1 MNPNERGWLKKYLEF
16 RAPVL
21 RGAISL
27 EDINMS
33 LSGEEF
39 LYNIVQPTGLMYGH
53 PLRIEDYTHPLAP
66 YWDEKN
72 KIKVLL
78 VECLLQS
85 GMFIYLRQ
93 HGSSA
98 DMASTI
104 PVLVDELTYFYQQ
117 TFFKYKREPK
127 MSRGKERENLYR
139 LESILDDRTSVP
151 PSWDSFW
158 TGFFHN
164 ILLFLDLVYYTK
176 WAEYK
181 NHLDIRHLIQQKTNV
196 RMSILKLLAAASW
209 ADGQVDKEE
218 LKLYNYF
225 LQSAKLDPFQKKEA
239 RTYME
244 KPLSLEDLDFQQVD
258 NWILRKYFLELAIL
272 AIYSNIR
279 TTTTEDSFI
288 HALSE
293 RLKLTKQDV
302 SHSILSIESFVVEN
316 WEEVYYLQQKENYQ
330 KVSERFV
337 RRMSIIVRKNHRRIQ
352 RELTESRE
360 VMKLLAKSASTEL
373 TPFEKEKVRAQL
385 IDILKTI
392 PAFALF
398 MMPGSFLTLPIL
410 FRILPKQL
418 LFPSSFHNDD
428 WMMQTYN
435 DSNPGHE

>member
-1 MNPNERGWLKKYLEF
+1 MNPSEKGWLKKYLEF

-21 RGAISL
+21 RGSISL
-27 EDINMS
+27 EDINIS

-53 PLRIEDYTHPLAP
+53 PLRIEEYTHPLAP

-78 VECLLQS
+78 LECLIQS
-85 GMFIYLRQ
+85 GMFIHLRQ
-93 HGSSA
+93 NGSSG
-98 DMASTI
+98 DMAATL
-104 PVLVDELTYFYQQ
+104 PVLIDELNYFYQQ
-117 TFFKYKREPK
+117 TYFQYNKNEKSSKR
-127 MSRGKERENLYR
+127 KETQSLYR
-139 LESILDDRTSVP
+139 LEHILDDRTSVP
-151 PSWDSFW
+151 SSWDSFW

-181 NHLDIRHLIQQKTNV
+181 NHLDINQLRMQKANI

-209 ADGQVDKEE
+209 ADGRVDKEE
-218 LKLYNYF
+218 LRLYNYF
-225 LQSAKLDPFQKKEA
+225 LQSAKLNSQQKREA
-239 RTYME
+239 RGFMTKRVE
-244 KPLSLEDLDFQQVD
+244 LEDLSFEHVD

-272 AIYSNIR
+272 AIYSNVR
-279 TTTTEDSFI
+279 TTTAEDSFI
-288 HALSE
+288 MALSE
-293 RLKLTKQDV
+293 KLKLNKQDV
-302 SHSILSIESFVVEN
+302 AHSILSIEGFVVEN

-330 KVSERFV
+330 KVSERLV
-337 RRMSIIVRKNHRRIQ
+337 RRMSIIARKNHRRIQ
-352 RELTESRE
+352 HELEESRE
-360 VMKLLAKSASTEL
+360 VMKLLAKSAKSEL

-418 LFPSSFHNDD
+418 LFPSSFISDD
-428 WMMQTYN
+428 WMMQN
-435 DSNPGHE
+435 QKDHKPSHE